1 MRRIFFKKKNESL
14 KSIFQLVFY
23 FISCYYYYNT
33 IKQSTL
39 CCTLIIFYLLLLSS
53 ERCQEKF
60 FKNILS
66 LLAGKSEQICT
77 AFPLTTISAQKITRF
92 FFKTFSC
99 SKKSKSFLTN
109 LAALK
114 NIHHLAFLNLL
125 AEKLVGSFFTS
136 DINMNKIMKR
146 INERFCQCVIP
157 QFEISTQHYKHKE
170 TR

>member
-1 MRRIFFKKKNESL
+1 MS
-14 KSIFQLVFY
+14 
-23 FISCYYYYNT
+23 FISFFSCSYYYYNT

-39 CCTLIIFYLLLLSS
+39 CSTLIVFYLLLLYL

-66 LLAGKSEQICT
+66 LLAGKSELICT

-99 SKKSKSFLTN
+99 SKNSKSFLTN

-146 INERFCQCVIP
+146 INDALFIP
-157 QFEISTQHYKHKE
+157 VLSSIKNNNT
-170 TR
+170 TL